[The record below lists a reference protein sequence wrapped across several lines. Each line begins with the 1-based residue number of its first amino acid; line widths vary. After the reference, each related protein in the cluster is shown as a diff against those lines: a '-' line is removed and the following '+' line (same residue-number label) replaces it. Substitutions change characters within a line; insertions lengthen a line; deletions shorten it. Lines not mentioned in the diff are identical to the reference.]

1 MPFVVKKDETPDPL
15 GVGFF
20 STMAVMPGAN
30 PSPDFIQQPGRLTC
44 FTDA

>member
-1 MPFVVKKDETPDPL
+1 MAFVAKQDETPDPL

-20 STMAVMPGAN
+20 STVAVMPGAN
-30 PSPDFIQQPGRLTC
+30 PGLDIIQQSGRLTC